1 MLKGEWTTEEV
12 RINKKTAATSNH
24 LSIKKKIKRKHYI
37 RELNCY
43 VLILNCHQIICW
55 LNLGFYESI
64 ILNKHFPHNINFNFW
79 VDHTIKVKWRGGNR
93 CWSQFHW
100 VGPVWPMLVCLFQA
114 KNLGHVSLAKARVLW
129 FIRPRMRLASHNSD
143 NLSWQWKDKF
153 QVPWLRGHLW
163 WFDLLRIKSLL
174 QLISSLPLLWPSIYG
189 NQSSSDHFLF
199 YH

>member
-93 CWSQFHW
+93 CWNIGSISLGRASVANAGLPVPSQEFGPCVSGKGTSLMVHKAPHEAGFTQQWQPLTPGSGRISFRFH
-100 VGPVWPMLVCLFQA
+100 
-114 KNLGHVSLAKARVLW
+114 
-129 FIRPRMRLASHNSD
+129 D
-143 NLSWQWKDKF
+143 
-153 QVPWLRGHLW
+153 
-163 WFDLLRIKSLL
+163 
-174 QLISSLPLLWPSIYG
+174 
-189 NQSSSDHFLF
+189 
-199 YH
+199 